1 MSFAFVVR
9 VAELEKRVA
18 DLEQMVI
25 KLLAEIKAT
34 KDSNEEKQPRR
45 KRNPRTNPG

>member
-9 VAELEKRVA
+9 IQELEARVA
-18 DLEQMVI
+18 DLELVVT
-25 KLLAEIKAT
+25 KLLAELQAT

-45 KRNPRTNPG
+45 KRNPRTDSG